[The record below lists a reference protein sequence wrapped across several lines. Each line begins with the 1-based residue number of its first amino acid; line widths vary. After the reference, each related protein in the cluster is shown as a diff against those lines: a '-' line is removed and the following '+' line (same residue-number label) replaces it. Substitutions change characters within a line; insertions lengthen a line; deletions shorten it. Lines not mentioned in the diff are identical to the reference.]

1 MFRAA
6 QVLLARRLP
15 HLSVSVCPQRMLS
28 TYSQPPP
35 SPSSPKRVLTG
46 YRFRKP
52 EGVLEVSFRPAKFRP
67 VGAKGIY
74 HSMTT
79 EGSVRLTLCASTGP
93 PLGASSG
100 PGPSYPEYDYA
111 NKIHVD
117 VTALDIVTI
126 VQSPISQPVRYLF
139 FSFCFVLLV
148 IVAKHFLECF
158 LSLYYYY
165 YWLISLS
172 TFILFPPSF
181 TTKDHGCVLGCE
193 WSRRQASS

>member
-1 MFRAA
+1 MFRSV
-6 QVLLARRLP
+6 QVLLAKRLSP
-15 HLSVSVCPQRMLS
+15 MPVSLCPQRMLS

-35 SPSSPKRVLTG
+35 SPSTPKRVLTG

-74 HSMTT
+74 HSMTA

-93 PLGASSG
+93 PLGGSGASG
-100 PGPSYPEYDYA
+100 PAYPEYDYA

-126 VQSPISQPVRYLF
+126 VQSPISQPVRLPLF
-139 FSFCFVLLV
+139 
-148 IVAKHFLECF
+148 
-158 LSLYYYY
+158 
-165 YWLISLS
+165 
-172 TFILFPPSF
+172 
-181 TTKDHGCVLGCE
+181 
-193 WSRRQASS
+193 